1 MILFKNQR
9 YLESQKPLATLL
21 MSKKS
26 KREVF
31 DKEKIAKIMLGKKR

>member
-1 MILFKNQR
+1 M
-9 YLESQKPLATLL
+9 EPLVTLL

-31 DKEKIAKIMLGKKR
+31 NKEKIVKIMLGKKR